1 MGADGALG
9 RGLLGGEDVAAV
21 EADPAGVHVAD
32 KELVVPQEPGEA
44 VEAVGV
50 DLLNLRDLAEVA
62 LNGREAL
69 LLGLLGEKG
78 YASLYSSSSC
88 SRASS
93 RSLRGWSG
101 RSTG

>member
-9 RGLLGGEDVAAV
+9 RGLLGGEDVSAV

-50 DLLNLRDLAEVA
+50 DLFNFGDLAEVA

-69 LLGLLGEKG
+69 LLGLLGEEGVRLPVLVQLVLPGQLQELDRK
-78 YASLYSSSSC
+78 SVV
-88 SRASS
+88 
-93 RSLRGWSG
+93 
-101 RSTG
+101 